1 VLVFVA
7 LVVAQKLGQSPKEQ
21 TAAVQQP
28 TAPAVPA
35 PAPPPVE
42 NAAPPAVEPPKETP
56 KETHDQDNAARPET
70 APPVVAAAA
79 PPKTPEVNGGTV
91 APTTSP
97 AGATAIFDGIPAL
110 TCTSPCTL
118 TLPAGRHT
126 FVARHSG
133 YRDAQRIIDIPRDT
147 GLIVDLAKMAGMLSV
162 ISTPPGLTVMV
173 DGLEQPQK
181 TPASLTLSVGQH
193 RVQVIKGNDKQEFT
207 VDIRDGLLSS
217 KIIDWT
223 Q

>member
-1 VLVFVA
+1 MFLRNVSLAAAAVVLVFVA

-21 TAAVQQP
+21 TAGR
-28 TAPAVPA
+28 TAANRASGFRP

-42 NAAPPAVEPPKETP
+42 KRGAAGSGGRPKKHRRKLTTRTMP
-56 KETHDQDNAARPET
+56 HVRKT

-79 PPKTPEVNGGTV
+79 PPKDAGGEWGQRLRSRHRL
-91 APTTSP
+91 P
-97 AGATAIFDGIPAL
+97 GATPRSSMGIPSSHA
-110 TCTSPCTL
+110 PRPVPL

-162 ISTPPGLTVMV
+162 ISTPPGA
-173 DGLEQPQK
+173 D
-181 TPASLTLSVGQH
+181 
-193 RVQVIKGNDKQEFT
+193 
-207 VDIRDGLLSS
+207 RDGRWPRAAAE
-217 KIIDWT
+217 DNRPA
-223 Q
+223 